1 MGNMVNVLL
10 ADDSPEFRALLK
22 NGLEKNSALRVAG
35 AAGDGLE
42 LIQLA
47 NRLRPDVILTDAVLS
62 RLDGL
67 SAARQIVSGW
77 QGPPPAVVFLSSF
90 SSAQT
95 AAEAAA
101 LGAAYYLIKPYDTA
115 ALAQRLLAI
124 QAPAQARPA
133 LAAAP
138 GELEMRVT
146 EVIHQ
151 IGVPAH
157 VKGYHYV
164 REAILMAI
172 NDMEVV
178 GAVTKV
184 LYPAVAKKYNTVSSR
199 VERAIRHAI
208 EIAWNRGD
216 IDVIQSYFGY
226 TVSNHKGKPT
236 NSEFISMIADKLRL
250 QYTCGYSP
258 LFCRL
263 SDPLLRKTPPLRP
276 TILPVSA
283 AAPDFSSCAG

>member
-124 QAPAQARPA
+124 QAPARPGP
-133 LAAAP
+133 LWRP
-138 GELEMRVT
+138 P
-146 EVIHQ
+146 
-151 IGVPAH
+151 PASW
-157 VKGYHYV
+157 
-164 REAILMAI
+164 R
-172 NDMEVV
+172 
-178 GAVTKV
+178 
-184 LYPAVAKKYNTVSSR
+184 
-199 VERAIRHAI
+199 
-208 EIAWNRGD
+208 
-216 IDVIQSYFGY
+216 
-226 TVSNHKGKPT
+226 
-236 NSEFISMIADKLRL
+236 
-250 QYTCGYSP
+250 CGSP
-258 LFCRL
+258 R
-263 SDPLLRKTPPLRP
+263 
-276 TILPVSA
+276 
-283 AAPDFSSCAG
+283 

>member
-1 MGNMVNVLL
+1 MGNIVNVLL

-22 NGLEKNSALRVAG
+22 NGLEKNPALRVAG

-47 NRLRPDVILTDAVLS
+47 NRLRPDVILTDTVLS

-67 SAARQIVSGW
+67 SAARQVLSGW

-115 ALAQRLLAI
+115 ALAQRLLSI
-124 QAPAQARPA
+124 RAPEAARSGPVQV
-133 LAAAP
+133 AP

-208 EIAWNRGD
+208 EIAWDRGD

-250 QYTCGYSP
+250 QYKCG
-258 LFCRL
+258 
-263 SDPLLRKTPPLRP
+263 
-276 TILPVSA
+276 
-283 AAPDFSSCAG
+283 